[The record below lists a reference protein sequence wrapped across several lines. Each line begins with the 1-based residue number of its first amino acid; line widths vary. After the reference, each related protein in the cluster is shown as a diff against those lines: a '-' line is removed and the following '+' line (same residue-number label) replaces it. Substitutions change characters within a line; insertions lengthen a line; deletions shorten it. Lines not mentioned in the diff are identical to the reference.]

1 MVPATKQEI
10 FQGKTFVVA
19 KSKLA
24 GQVHVLRNYQPFDFI
39 LFIWMFRF
47 WWGNDCLGEIFSSS
61 YDASVWK
68 AEEINV
74 TFTKSILMVLC
85 HLEYWYSRCPHQ
97 TTPIQLN
104 WKLGFYRNIH
114 DRTKRFFLLK
124 IILRLFICTIIICW
138 KI

>member
-10 FQGKTFVVA
+10 FQGKTFLVA

-61 YDASVWK
+61 PGYVCLKSRGNKCDIYQIHIDGPVSPWILIFPLSAS
-68 AEEINV
+68 NHSY
-74 TFTKSILMVLC
+74 SIELK
-85 HLEYWYSRCPHQ
+85 
-97 TTPIQLN
+97 I
-104 WKLGFYRNIH
+104 GFYRNIH
-114 DRTKRFFLLK
+114 QLKGFSFRPKIYIIKAKYELDKRSF
-124 IILRLFICTIIICW
+124 
-138 KI
+138 